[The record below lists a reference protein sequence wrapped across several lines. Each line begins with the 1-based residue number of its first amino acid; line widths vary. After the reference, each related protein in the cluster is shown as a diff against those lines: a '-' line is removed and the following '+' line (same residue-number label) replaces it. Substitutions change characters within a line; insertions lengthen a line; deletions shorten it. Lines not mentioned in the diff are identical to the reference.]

1 MSQDGVGRTS
11 AFLSGVGSMR
21 RGWRPPS
28 TPTQKAVVTRRR
40 TAVTKVFIDTS
51 SFSSVT
57 GEVSSVPRRGS
68 IDLHAA
74 REAEEQAR
82 DGNREYD
89 REHHGTGFPWRLAMV
104 DLDTV
109 DHD

>member
-40 TAVTKVFIDTS
+40 TAVTKVFMDTS

-57 GEVSSVPRRGS
+57 GEVSSVTRRGS

-82 DGNREYD
+82 NGHGEHE
-89 REHHGTGFPWRLAMV
+89 REHRGTGFRRRLAVV
-104 DLDTV
+104 DL
-109 DHD
+109 